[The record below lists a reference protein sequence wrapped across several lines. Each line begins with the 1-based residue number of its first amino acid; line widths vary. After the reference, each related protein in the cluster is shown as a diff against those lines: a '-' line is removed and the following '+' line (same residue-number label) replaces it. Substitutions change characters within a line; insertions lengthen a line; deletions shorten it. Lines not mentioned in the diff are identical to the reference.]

1 MNLTKK
7 SSYGLIAALELAH
20 GSDSEPQSAS
30 RIAERYSLPV
40 SFIEKILHELRRAGL
55 VSSKQGR
62 SGGYYLAQAPD
73 DISVRNVLEALGES
87 LDLVGC
93 LKSNANCELT
103 DCCPTKGAWTVID
116 ERVKS
121 LLDSLSLQSL
131 VDSKLDL
138 TPAES
143 RDTNA

>member
-20 GSDSEPQSAS
+20 ASETAPQSAT
-30 RIAERYSLPV
+30 RIAGRYSMPV

-62 SGGYYLAQAPD
+62 AGGYYLARSPE

-93 LKSNANCELT
+93 LKSDSNCELT
-103 DCCPTKGAWTVID
+103 DCCPTKGAWQHID
-116 ERVKS
+116 NRFKS

-131 VDSKLDL
+131 LHSEL
-138 TPAES
+138 ES
-143 RDTNA
+143 SN

>member
-20 GSDSEPQSAS
+20 NSEATPQSAVS
-30 RIAERYSLPV
+30 IAEQYSLPV
-40 SFIEKILHELRRAGL
+40 SFIEKILHELRHAGI

-62 SGGYYLAQAPD
+62 TGGYYLARSPE

-93 LKSNANCELT
+93 LNSESHCELT
-103 DCCPTKGAWTVID
+103 DCCPTQGAWRHID
-116 ERVKS
+116 TRFKS

-131 VDSKLDL
+131 LHSELDSLKSD
-138 TPAES
+138 
-143 RDTNA
+143 

>member
-7 SSYGLIAALELAH
+7 SSYGLIAALELAAA
-20 GSDSEPQSAS
+20 SDTAPRSATS
-30 RIAERYSLPV
+30 IAERYSLPV
-40 SFIEKILHELRRAGL
+40 SFIQKILHELRHAGL

-62 SGGYYLAQAPD
+62 AGGYLLARSPE

-93 LKSNANCELT
+93 LGSSSHCDLT
-103 DCCPTKGAWTVID
+103 DCCPTKGAWQHID
-116 ERVKS
+116 QQFKS

-131 VDSKLDL
+131 LRSELE
-138 TPAES
+138 PS
-143 RDTNA
+143 N

>member
-7 SSYGLIAALELAH
+7 SSYGLIAALELAAA
-20 GSDSEPQSAS
+20 SDRAPRSATS
-30 RIAERYSLPV
+30 IAERYSLPV
-40 SFIEKILHELRRAGL
+40 SFIEKILHELRHAGL

-62 SGGYYLAQAPD
+62 AGGYFLARSLA

-93 LKSNANCELT
+93 LKSSSHCELT
-103 DCCPTKGAWTVID
+103 DCCPTKGAWRHID
-116 ERVKS
+116 HQFKS

-131 VDSKLDL
+131 LHS
-138 TPAES
+138 ES
-143 RDTNA
+143 EPTN

>member
-20 GSDSEPQSAS
+20 HSEAKPQSATS
-30 RIAERYSLPV
+30 IAEQYSLPV
-40 SFIEKILHELRRAGL
+40 SFIEKILHELRHAGI

-62 SGGYYLAQAPD
+62 SGGYFLARSPEK
-73 DISVRNVLEALGES
+73 ISVRDVLEALGES

-93 LKSNANCELT
+93 LNSESHCELT
-103 DCCPTKGAWTVID
+103 NCCPTQGAWRHID
-116 ERVKS
+116 TRFKG

-131 VDSKLDL
+131 LHSELGFSD
-138 TPAES
+138 PQ
-143 RDTNA
+143 